1 MSFAKAFK
9 DKSEWPSEDYA
20 WSSRENDYLDDS
32 ELIWNTD
39 GSGKIVSVT
48 KNRDGFT
55 FVTGDSDVT
64 FKSDAF
70 QEEEVSE
77 ERAAGSKYTSR
88 TEPRDIQHLVRR
100 IPRDIQHLVRQIP
113 RNIQHLLRRIPR
125 DIQNLVR
132 RIPNSSSKNSGAGKS
147 SRYTRRD

>member
-1 MSFAKAFK
+1 MKKFK

-32 ELIWNTD
+32 KLIWNPD

-48 KNRDGFT
+48 RNQYEFAIGTD
-55 FVTGDSDVT
+55 DSAIT

-70 QEEEVSE
+70 EEGEVSE
-77 ERAAGSKYTSR
+77 ARAADSRYTSR
-88 TEPRDIQHLVRR
+88 TEPIDIPQLVRQIPRDIQHLVRRIPRNIQHLVRR
-100 IPRDIQHLVRQIP
+100 IPRDIQHLVRRP
-113 RNIQHLLRRIPR
+113 RN
-125 DIQNLVR
+125 
-132 RIPNSSSKNSGAGKS
+132 SASKNSGAGKS

>member
-1 MSFAKAFK
+1 MKKFK

-32 ELIWNTD
+32 KLIWNPD

-48 KNRDGFT
+48 RNQYEFAIGTD
-55 FVTGDSDVT
+55 DSAIT

-70 QEEEVSE
+70 EEGEVSE
-77 ERAAGSKYTSR
+77 ARAADSRYTSR
-88 TEPRDIQHLVRR
+88 TEPIDIVRDIQHRVSRIPSNIQHLVRR
-100 IPRDIQHLVRQIP
+100 IPRDIQHLVRRP
-113 RNIQHLLRRIPR
+113 RN
-125 DIQNLVR
+125 
-132 RIPNSSSKNSGAGKS
+132 SASKNSGAGKS